1 MDTNSIQAWLS
12 TYNESIGLYNAGIIT
27 TVFGGFLV
35 AFGVTLIWPKLVELY
50 GALGGLVGG
59 GALIGTFW
67 VLNHKL
73 PGLGI
78 CPGCLPHPD
87 DPDGIQQFGLMLQA
101 FRGAG
106 PWVDMGLAI
115 GVGFWVISLLEAREK
130 KDASTAGLVVESL
143 PRLFCMLLGGAI
155 GGAILGLN
163 GFTGSVM

>member
-1 MDTNSIQAWLS
+1 MGTWLS
-12 TYNESIGLYNAGIIT
+12 TYNEFLGMYNAGIIT
-27 TVFGGFLV
+27 TVFGGFCV
-35 AFGVTLIWPKLVELY
+35 AFAVTLIWPKLVELY

-78 CPGCLPHPD
+78 CPDCIPHPD
-87 DPDGIQQFGLMLQA
+87 GGIQQFGLIMQS

-115 GVGFWVISLLEAREK
+115 GVGFWMVSLLEAREK
-130 KDASTAGLVVESL
+130 ESESIPGLVVESL
-143 PRLFCMLLGGAI
+143 PRLACMLLGGAI
-155 GGAILGLN
+155 GGAILGLT
-163 GFTGSVM
+163 GFTGSVL